1 VQLYY
6 QLPICK
12 NSSASSPALAFVQRQ
27 NPILRREYFVFESMH
42 VSVEIAENKLF
53 LIQNLV
59 ESANVCRHV
68 RSTSHMFLQAA
79 LALTFHRSSKHH

>member
-1 VQLYY
+1 
-6 QLPICK
+6 
-12 NSSASSPALAFVQRQ
+12 
-27 NPILRREYFVFESMH
+27 VFESMH